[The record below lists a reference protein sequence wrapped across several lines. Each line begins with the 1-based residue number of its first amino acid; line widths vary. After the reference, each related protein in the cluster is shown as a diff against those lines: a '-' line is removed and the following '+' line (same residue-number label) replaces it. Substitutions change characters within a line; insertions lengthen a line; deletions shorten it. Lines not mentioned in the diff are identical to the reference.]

1 MRLTKISKITATI
14 ELMSGLH
21 IGSGDAEMQI
31 GGTDNPV
38 IKNPINNQ
46 PYIPG
51 SSLKGK
57 MRSLMEWKAGVV
69 SKTNGKPLG
78 FSHFAELEGDQ
89 RNDGK
94 FILQLF
100 GGAPESDKTA
110 MDQLVG
116 EIGPGRLSFW
126 DCSLNPAWVAE
137 VDKKNQLLTEI
148 KMENSIDR
156 IKGVAENPR
165 NTERVPA
172 SSRFDFQLTIK
183 VINDED
189 MLEPVLQG
197 LRLLELAGIGGSG
210 SRGYGK
216 LRFTDL
222 AIDGEQ
228 IQEQLDAINI

>member
-1 MRLTKISKITATI
+1 MKLTKISKVTATI
-14 ELMSGLH
+14 ELISGLH

-69 SKTNGKPLG
+69 LETDGKPLG
-78 FSHFAELEGDQ
+78 FSHYDKL
-89 RNDGK
+89 DGEK
-94 FILQLF
+94 RDAGKIILQLF
-100 GGAPESDKTA
+100 GGAPESDKEA
-110 MDQLVG
+110 IDHVKD
-116 EIGPGRLSFW
+116 IGPGRLSFW
-126 DCSLNPAWVAE
+126 DCNLNSDWVE
-137 VDKKNQLLTEI
+137 DIGKRNLLLTEV

-156 IKGVAENPR
+156 IKGVAEHPR
-165 NTERVPA
+165 NMERVPA
-172 SSRFDFQLTIK
+172 SARFDFQLTIK
-183 VINDED
+183 VIGEEN

-197 LRLLELAGIGGSG
+197 LRLLILAGIGGSG

-216 LRFTDL
+216 LRFIDL
-222 AIDGEQ
+222 TLDGNN
-228 IQEQLDAINI
+228 IQSQLDDISV